1 MFSRNWGLARG
12 VAIAALALAM
22 SACSSNLAA
31 PTQPPGA
38 TPTPEATETATDTPS
53 PEITLTPTPPATASP
68 SSAATPVATP
78 TPLPLPSPSGS
89 AAPTAS
95 SPASA
100 CTGTADHQAFFA
112 EASSKL
118 IFDVYCAVLP
128 SGWFLQSAAYEL
140 PNGGKL
146 TISYKG
152 PGGATLSI
160 SEGAF
165 CTTSAAD
172 CSPHVSIRGTAAF
185 GDRPGMLDVL
195 STPPDVLVVYV
206 DPGTTRA
213 YSISANNLTQAK
225 FVAIA
230 AALSKVPKS

>member
-1 MFSRNWGLARG
+1 MFSRSWGLARG
-12 VAIAALALAM
+12 AAVVAFALAV
-22 SACSSNLAA
+22 SACSSSLVA
-31 PTQPPGA
+31 PTPPPA
-38 TPTPEATETATDTPS
+38 TPTAEATETPSDTPS
-53 PEITLTPTPPATASP
+53 PEVTPTPMPSAQASQ
-68 SSAATPVATP
+68 SSTP
-78 TPLPLPSPSGS
+78 TPAVTPTPTPVPSSIGS

-95 SPASA
+95 SPAAA

-118 IFDVYCAVLP
+118 NFDVYCAVLP

-152 PGGATLSI
+152 PGGATISV

-195 STPPDVLVVYV
+195 STPPDVLIVYV
-206 DPGTTRA
+206 DPGTNA
-213 YSISANNLTQAK
+213 GYSISGNNVTQAR